1 MTKNDLIS
9 AIAEKG
15 GYSKKEAEQALAAV
29 TETITEALVKG
40 EKVSIVGFGAFEVR
54 DRAARILSILQQRS
68 LSMFLQRR
76 FLHSRQ
82 ARLLKRLWIS
92 N

>member
-15 GYSKKEAEQALAAV
+15 GYSKKEAERALAAV

-40 EKVSIVGFGAFEVR
+40 IY
-54 DRAARILSILQQRS
+54 
-68 LSMFLQRR
+68 RR
-76 FLHSRQ
+76 F
-82 ARLLKRLWIS
+82 WCI
-92 N
+92 

>member
-29 TETITEALVKG
+29 TEGTCKG
-40 EKVSIVGFGAFEVR
+40 RKGIY
-54 DRAARILSILQQRS
+54 
-68 LSMFLQRR
+68 RR
-76 FLHSRQ
+76 F
-82 ARLLKRLWIS
+82 WCI
-92 N
+92 

>member
-15 GYSKKEAEQALAAV
+15 GYSKKEAEQAPCGCNRNYHRS
-29 TETITEALVKG
+29 TCKG
-40 EKVSIVGFGAFEVR
+40 EKVSIVGLVAFEVR
-54 DRAARILSILQQRS
+54 DRAAKDSINLQQRG

>member
-40 EKVSIVGFGAFEVR
+40 EKVSIVGFGAFEEEIVQL
-54 DRAARILSILQQRS
+54 RILSILQQRS

>member
-15 GYSKKEAEQALAAV
+15 GYSKKEAEQA
-29 TETITEALVKG
+29 
-40 EKVSIVGFGAFEVR
+40 
-54 DRAARILSILQQRS
+54 
-68 LSMFLQRR
+68 
-76 FLHSRQ
+76 
-82 ARLLKRLWIS
+82 RLLKRLWIS

>member
-40 EKVSIVGFGAFEVR
+40 EKVSIVGFGAFEL
-54 DRAARILSILQQRS
+54 RILSILQQRS

>member
-29 TETITEALVKG
+29 TETITEAL
-40 EKVSIVGFGAFEVR
+40 ET
-54 DRAARILSILQQRS
+54 RS
-68 LSMFLQRR
+68 TSPSPLMS
-76 FLHSRQ
+76 
-82 ARLLKRLWIS
+82 LKS
-92 N
+92 

>member
-29 TETITEALVKG
+29 TETIKEAYPCSSKEG
-40 EKVSIVGFGAFEVR
+40 SCIQG
-54 DRAARILSILQQRS
+54 
-68 LSMFLQRR
+68 
-76 FLHSRQ
+76 RQ
-82 ARLLKRLWIS
+82 GS
-92 N
+92 

>member
-54 DRAARILSILQQRS
+54 DRAAKDSINPVSYTHLT
-68 LSMFLQRR
+68 LPTN
-76 FLHSRQ
+76 SRV
-82 ARLLKRLWIS
+82 
-92 N
+92 

>member
-29 TETITEALVKG
+29 TETITDALVKG

-54 DRAARILSILQQRS
+54 DRAAKDSINPATKKPIHVRAKKVPA
-68 LSMFLQRR
+68 FK
-76 FLHSRQ
+76 
-82 ARLLKRLWIS
+82 AGKALKEAVDK
-92 N
+92 

>member
-15 GYSKKEAEQALAAV
+15 GYSKKEAEQNAAKNAIMISAGEV
-29 TETITEALVKG
+29 NETDK
-40 EKVSIVGFGAFEVR
+40 
-54 DRAARILSILQQRS
+54 
-68 LSMFLQRR
+68 
-76 FLHSRQ
+76 
-82 ARLLKRLWIS
+82 